1 MKWSLRQSLNY
12 EDNQMIKLFE
22 KYLIKNRNQQLSL
35 PASMLQYSSF
45 YPERTGENLLQI
57 RWMLLISKV
66 EIDK

>member
-35 PASMLQYSSF
+35 PASMLQ
-45 YPERTGENLLQI
+45 
-57 RWMLLISKV
+57 
-66 EIDK
+66 